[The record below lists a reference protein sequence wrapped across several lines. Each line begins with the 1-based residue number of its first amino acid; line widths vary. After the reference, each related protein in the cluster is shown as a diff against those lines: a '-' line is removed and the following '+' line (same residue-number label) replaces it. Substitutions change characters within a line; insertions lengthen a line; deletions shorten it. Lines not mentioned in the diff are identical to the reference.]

1 MSILEELTELTS
13 AAFKTQN
20 LEAKFGE
27 VSVSQRPELCQFQCN
42 GALAAAKPAGLNP
55 KELAQTI
62 ADELGSSSII
72 SEVDIAGPG
81 FLNISVTDKFLAKKA
96 SEMFQAKDQG
106 IPKAQS
112 ENIIID
118 YGGAN
123 VAKSLHV
130 GHLRTALIGESLKRT
145 YKLAGYKI
153 TGDVHLGDWGL
164 PMGQLIAAIEDKF
177 PELEYFKENSAG
189 PFPSESP
196 VSIKDLE
203 TLYPEAS
210 ARCKTDEE
218 FAEKARQATVKLQE
232 KHPGYNALWQHFRDI
247 SVESLHKSYSSLGV
261 EFELWLGEASVAT
274 RIDKMVENMKEN
286 GAAEESDGALIINV
300 NKPEDKTEMPPLMLL
315 NSRGGLTYGTTDLAT
330 IDERVQDFKAD
341 KIVYVVDNRQS
352 LHFTQVFRA
361 AKKSRLTKD
370 NTVLIHASNGT
381 VNGPDGKPLKTRDG
395 NLPSLNDLVQ
405 ESQELALKQ
414 LNDNNL
420 AQDYEEQERKNIA
433 SQVGVAALAYGELS
447 NHRTTNY
454 NFDLDRFTQLR
465 GQTGPYLQYVAVR
478 AQSTL
483 NKAAEQSFEPG
494 ELVEPQNDSERK
506 LILTLLQMPE
516 IIGRCIET
524 NSPNVVAE
532 FSYVLAS
539 AFNQFYDSCHILTQE
554 KEAVRSSWLA
564 VTQLTR
570 KTLETLLNLLCIPIP
585 NRM

>member
-1 MSILEELTELTS
+1 VSILEELTELTS